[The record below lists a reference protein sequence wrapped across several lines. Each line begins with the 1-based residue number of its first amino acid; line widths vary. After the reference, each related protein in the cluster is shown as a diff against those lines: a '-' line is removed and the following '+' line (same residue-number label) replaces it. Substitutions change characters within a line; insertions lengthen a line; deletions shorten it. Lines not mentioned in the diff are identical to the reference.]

1 MSVSFLL
8 DQITVVDHIHIDDTK
23 SYLYFTH
30 LKSHRICKLHNI
42 RKMSKIIVLT
52 IYQQNEFLG

>member
-1 MSVSFLL
+1 MSVTFLL

-23 SYLYFTH
+23 SLYFTH
-30 LKSHRICKLHNI
+30 LKSNRTCEIHNI